1 MLSTLE
7 PRYQPPNRSR
17 LSEELIPA
25 MYENEKSKLYSE
37 LQSSGAVS
45 LTCDGWTSR
54 ATESFLTVTCHF
66 INKNW
71 ELCSKILQ
79 TDHFEGSHTGQKVG
93 FELRTMMIN
102 WGISDKVEVITV
114 DNASNM
120 TVAVEV
126 SGANL
131 KLGCFAHTLN
141 LASNKAL
148 GIPSLDKI
156 LGKVRSVVTYFHKS
170 NIATEILKEKQV
182 ALQLPK
188 HKLIM
193 DCKTRWNSTYQ
204 LLTRFLE
211 QRPAILA
218 TLLDD
223 RVKKADKSRI
233 VSGLGDSEIQICEEF
248 VFNMEVMLTATLV
261 LCEEKSP
268 TAGLLLPLLNKL
280 TDHFK
285 AKEDDSAFVKSLK
298 NAVGS
303 NLLTRYTDLNLKNFL
318 EEASALDPRTKNKA
332 CISEK
337 TWDRIEDKMCI
348 LVVTEIT
355 VKSEITHSDKSDDI
369 PHTSADPPALPV
381 MLDESKKNADED
393 KEDAAEEVRI

>member
-7 PRYQPPNRSR
+7 PRYQPPNRTR

-25 MYENEKSKLYSE
+25 LYESIKSKLYAE
-37 LQSSGAVS
+37 LQSSEAVS

-54 ATESFLTVTCHF
+54 ATQSFLTVTCHF
-66 INKNW
+66 VNKNW
-71 ELCSKILQ
+71 ELSSKILQ
-79 TDHFEGSHTGQKVG
+79 TDHFEGSHTGQKIG
-93 FELRTMMIN
+93 FELKSVMTD
-102 WGISDKVEVITV
+102 WGISEKVGVITV

-126 SGANL
+126 SGVDL

-148 GIPSLDKI
+148 NIPSLDKI

-170 NIATEILKEKQV
+170 NISTEILKEKQV
-182 ALQLPK
+182 ALQMPK
-188 HKLIM
+188 HKLII

-204 LLTRFLE
+204 MLQRFLE

-223 RVKKADKSRI
+223 RVKRADKTKV
-233 VSGLGDSEIQICEEF
+233 VSGLSDSDIQICEDF
-248 VFNMEVMLTATLV
+248 VSNMDVMLTATLV

-268 TAGLLLPLLNKL
+268 TAGLVLPLLYKL
-280 TDHFK
+280 TEHFK
-285 AKEDDSAFVKSLK
+285 PKATDSTFVKSLK

-303 NLLTRYTDLNLKNFL
+303 DLITRYTDPNLRYFL

-332 CISEK
+332 CVDEE
-337 TWDRIEDKMCI
+337 TWDRIEDKMTV
-348 LVVTEIT
+348 LDVTGVGIT
-355 VKSEITHSDKSDDI
+355 VKSEKTESGEI
-369 PHTSADPPALPV
+369 PHTSSAVVESTPLPALPV
-381 MLDESKKNADED
+381 LDEDINADE
-393 KEDAAEEVRI
+393 KVIL